1 MRLSR
6 LLPADIPTAL
16 VVLLLH
22 SGCRGWGGGHCDPEV
37 ATDSRVHTYGVVT
50 QPLGWDQGQSTWLER
65 GAGFSS
71 YQDMSLEGF
80 LRAHQNFAREQGL
93 LDSSP
98 LESKKCISERSL
110 FTHLHAT
117 ASSLKFL
124 NL

>member
-6 LLPADIPTAL
+6 LLPANIPTAL
-16 VVLLLH
+16 VVLH
-22 SGCRGWGGGHCDPEV
+22 SGCRGRGGGHCEPKV
-37 ATDSRVHTYGVVT
+37 AIDSRLHTYGVVP
-50 QPLGWDQGQSTWLER
+50 QPLGRDQGQSIWQER

-71 YQDMSLEGF
+71 HQDMSLAGF
-80 LRAHQNFAREQGL
+80 LRAHQSFAREQGL

-110 FTHLHAT
+110 FSHLHAT
-117 ASSLKFL
+117 ASSLKSL